1 MLNISESKIKKK
13 NNKKILNH
21 KLNSRNNK
29 KLNIRKS
36 STSSTHNNNE
46 RFSILGPINKEFIF
60 QLEKKKQLNS
70 LKKSSNK
77 VVNFMHKLD
86 DSLKVFNRD
95 LSRANNPLMVQNLT
109 NISFKRSIMIRK
121 KLRNLD
127 RMNTKFENDY
137 NIYKFNLHLN
147 DNNKNYIINEEEKK
161 KEKERQIKE
170 DDKLRPESIKIL
182 NKLFKNNDK
191 EVSLSDYKKNKKL
204 KELKT
209 SIDYICGTE
218 SNEQKRKKENLATIS
233 HYSDVVR
240 SPSFIREKSKN
251 ASFIPSVKYNKENIY
266 YSKKYDLVQEIMDKD
281 KELIE
286 KINRTIQI
294 SPKNKITYRLKMK
307 NQKLKRKSN
316 TLNNYSTIKN
326 IDYPIKITEPYINN
340 QSKTIEYSKNNFSD
354 KLNSLSRISQKD
366 DDKKNIISL
375 RHKITYSPIQSYL
388 KTDPNNTLYK
398 KFNTINNE
406 IKIRCKTSHNISY
419 ISKNNL
425 NSNNNSSLA
434 KSSINKMYP
443 LIENIKNLLNDNY
456 KLKDDLKFEYNIIT
470 NKINDFKKKKK
481 MKVIKNE
488 LNIDKLRK
496 DLNLINVNP
505 IVDEVD
511 VLMNNVKKMEK
522 IMKKKD
528 INLLMKVAKTVI
540 REDKLANRYL
550 IYRNNPLLLL
560 KMRKQN
566 KKKVFDDEEKGN
578 LIIKERNE
586 MFKLFKNDGP
596 DFNNEEYLSN
606 LIKRY
611 KSMKIK

>member
-1 MLNISESKIKKK
+1 MLNISESKITKK

-147 DNNKNYIINEEEKK
+147 DNNKNYKINEEEKK

-354 KLNSLSRISQKD
+354 KLNSLSRISHKD

-522 IMKKKD
+522 IMRKKD

>member
-1 MLNISESKIKKK
+1 MLNISESKITKK

-29 KLNIRKS
+29 KLSIRKS

-147 DNNKNYIINEEEKK
+147 DNNKNYKINEEEKK

-419 ISKNNL
+419 ISKNNF

-522 IMKKKD
+522 IMRKKD

>member
-1 MLNISESKIKKK
+1 MLNISESKITKK

-147 DNNKNYIINEEEKK
+147 DNNKNYKINEEEKK

-419 ISKNNL
+419 ISKNNF

-522 IMKKKD
+522 IMRKKD